1 MKIIHSL
8 SSLLKA
14 LFGYTGKINIEPT
27 PEQYIV
33 DEAWEQYSRHFG
45 GGGGYEIQSMEH
57 PFRLTEKVTIELLYG
72 NYKSSQMLRV
82 AIERF
87 NKSSTALG
95 NRMLILSVIM
105 SILVLVQVCIMIFVN

>member
-1 MKIIHSL
+1 MKTRHSL
-8 SSLLKA
+8 SPLLKA
-14 LFGYTGKINIEPT
+14 LFGYTGEINIEPT
-27 PEQYIV
+27 PEGDIV
-33 DEAWEQYSRHFG
+33 DEAWELYSRHFG
-45 GGGGYEIQSMEH
+45 GGGFEIQSMDH
-57 PFRLTEKVTIELLYG
+57 PFRLTEKVTIELLYS
-72 NYKSSQMLRV
+72 NYKSSQILRV

>member
-1 MKIIHSL
+1 MKIRHSL

-14 LFGYTGKINIEPT
+14 LFGYTGRINIEPT
-27 PEQYIV
+27 PEQDIV
-33 DEAWEQYSRHFG
+33 DEAWEQYYRHFS
-45 GGGGYEIQSMEH
+45 GGGYEIQSMDH

-87 NKSSTALG
+87 NINSTLLG
-95 NRMLILSVIM
+95 KRMLILSVIM
-105 SILVLVQVCIMIFVN
+105 SILVFVQVCIMIIVN